1 MAGGVLCALCC
12 RPWTTWTPLIIVLG
26 VAMVKEAI
34 EDYKRYKADKE
45 INNRVVKVLDPGS
58 KQFVDKKWQDVRVGD
73 ITITQENHEFAA
85 DILFLTAEN
94 EEGTCYVQ
102 TMNLDGET
110 NLKIKKALDETKDF
124 TEQTLSQISGRIE
137 CEAPNSRLY
146 QFQGN
151 LVQGDKT
158 APISPNMIILRGCL
172 LQNTKRVFGAVIY
185 AGGCMRAESWAA
197 DPAEHGCGSSGLAR
211 A

>member
-1 MAGGVLCALCC
+1 
-12 RPWTTWTPLIIVLG
+12 VLG

-45 INNRVVKVLDPGS
+45 INNRTVKVLDPGT

-73 ITITQENHEFAA
+73 VIITQENHEFAA
-85 DILFLTAEN
+85 DILFLSAEN

-124 TEQTLSQISGRIE
+124 TEGTLSQFSGRVE

-185 AGGCMRAESWAA
+185 AGGWLGQAASGRAEY
-197 DPAEHGCGSSGLAR
+197 GLQLFSHLGAC
-211 A
+211 ATLHDCLP